1 MAKIQSIDLFVLAW
15 FIACWAGYT
24 YFAVR
29 KSSTS
34 ASLVAAMRLY
44 RREWFKRV
52 LQHENRIADVAAF
65 NNLLNSA
72 TFFASTA
79 ILILGGLVAM
89 LGTTDRIVDVVAE
102 LPFARP
108 ESVLLSRI
116 NIILLI
122 GVFVYTFFKFT
133 WSIRQYHFCTIL
145 IGAAPLAK
153 DPQEHDDY
161 IDTMTQVTSHAAED
175 FNQGLRAF
183 YFAFAAI
190 AWFFHPWLSVASSAL
205 VVYILYQREF
215 QSRTLHA
222 LTKPSTVGR
231 SLHLPEKAFSEL
243 RLNSRVA

>member
-1 MAKIQSIDLFVLAW
+1 M
-15 FIACWAGYT
+15 
-24 YFAVR
+24 
-29 KSSTS
+29 ST
-34 ASLVAAMRLY
+34 VTEAM
-44 RREWFKRV
+44 
-52 LQHENRIADVAAF
+52 
-65 NNLLNSA
+65 
-72 TFFASTA
+72 
-79 ILILGGLVAM
+79 
-89 LGTTDRIVDVVAE
+89 TTVDVVAE

-108 ESVLLSRI
+108 ESLLLSRI

-153 DPQEHDDY
+153 DPQDHDDY